1 MKRYLLPALLAALL
15 LLLPCSANNM
25 NWQPINPIDQ
35 ITQALIVITSEEH
48 ELHQQHAFT
57 SHYEVTA
64 TGATKM
70 TAIGFI
76 TPAATLGRIHLTVDA
91 GADDECVL
99 RIVEAPSVDLN
110 EGTDLTVKNRFRSGT
125 TPGSTI
131 GTIEAVPD
139 TGLAYS
145 YTDVQAAGAN
155 ISITA
160 LNTLHYETIGQAG
173 NPVSSFGGQARGTR
187 EFILWPETQ
196 YMIILTRSTANATFC
211 EITINF
217 YEHIDFRL

>member
-15 LLLPCSANNM
+15 LLLPCSANNL
-25 NWQPINPIDQ
+25 NFQPINPVDPIS
-35 ITQALIVITSEEH
+35 QALVFITSEEH
-48 ELHQQHAFT
+48 HLHQRHAFT
-57 SHYEVTA
+57 THYEITA

-91 GADDECVL
+91 AADDEAVL
-99 RIVEAPSVDLN
+99 RIVEEPSVDLD
-110 EGTDLTVKNRFRSGT
+110 EGTDLKVFNRHRGNTSPNSLIAT
-125 TPGSTI
+125 IETAPTI
-131 GTIEAVPD
+131 GFAT
-139 TGLAYS
+139 S

-155 ISITA
+155 ISISA

-187 EFILWPETQ
+187 EFILLPETQ

-217 YEHIDFRL
+217 YEHIDYRL

>member
-25 NWQPINPIDQ
+25 NFQPINPVDARS
-35 ITQALIVITSEEH
+35 QALVVISQEEH
-48 ELHQQHAFT
+48 QLHQQRAFT
-57 SHYEVTA
+57 THYAATA

-76 TPAATLGRIHLTVDA
+76 TPAASLGRIHMTVDA
-91 GADDECVL
+91 EADDECVL
-99 RIVEAPSVDLN
+99 RIVKFPSIDLG
-110 EGTDLTVKNRFRSGT
+110 EGTDLIVFNRDDGSARSTNIATVEA
-125 TPGSTI
+125 TPDS
-131 GTIEAVPD
+131 
-139 TGLAYS
+139 GLAYS

-155 ISITA
+155 ITISSS
-160 LNTLHYETIGQAG
+160 NTLHFETIGQAG
-173 NPVSSFGGQARGTR
+173 NPVSTFGGQSRGTR
-187 EFILWPETQ
+187 EFILDSVSQ
-196 YMIILTRSTANATFC
+196 YIIILTRSTANATFC